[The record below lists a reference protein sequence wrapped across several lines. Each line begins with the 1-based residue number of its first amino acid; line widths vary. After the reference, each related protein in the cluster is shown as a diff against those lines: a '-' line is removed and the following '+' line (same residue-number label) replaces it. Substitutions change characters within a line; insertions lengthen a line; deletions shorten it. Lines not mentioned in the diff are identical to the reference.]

1 MVVADSLFLLLA
13 KNAPRFHFFLFLP
26 RQTNKIEEMEKN
38 NLKEEEWNTYECEV
52 YLSHCSCITKYVKAP
67 TLEAAIAY
75 LEKKYPEAT
84 CVIEADHWR

>member
-1 MVVADSLFLLLA
+1 MLLA
-13 KNAPRFHFFLFLP
+13 KNAPQFQIFLFLP

>member
-1 MVVADSLFLLLA
+1 MLLA
-13 KNAPRFHFFLFLP
+13 KNAPQFHSFLFLP

-84 CVIEADHWR
+84 CVIEADHWW

>member
-1 MVVADSLFLLLA
+1 MLLA
-13 KNAPRFHFFLFLP
+13 KNAPQFHSFLFLP

>member
-1 MVVADSLFLLLA
+1 
-13 KNAPRFHFFLFLP
+13 
-26 RQTNKIEEMEKN
+26 MEKN

-75 LEKKYPEAT
+75 LEKKYPEARRAALKLSGDSGFT
-84 CVIEADHWR
+84 VPKAV

>member
-1 MVVADSLFLLLA
+1 
-13 KNAPRFHFFLFLP
+13 
-26 RQTNKIEEMEKN
+26 MEKN

-75 LEKKYPEAT
+75 LEKKYPKAPLRW
-84 CVIEADHWR
+84 WRVQSSSYRFCTSASRLKALVVG

>member
-1 MVVADSLFLLLA
+1 MFSASSKKRTPL
-13 KNAPRFHFFLFLP
+13 PFLP
-26 RQTNKIEEMEKN
+26 IFAASNKKIEEMEKN

-52 YLSHCSCITKYVKAP
+52 YLSHCACLTKYVKAR